1 MKSSSSR
8 RDFLYAGL
16 ALPVAGLASST
27 GLGKATVQSSSP
39 PSRASTPQLTYRSIG
54 KTGLKVTAVGFG
66 CMITSDASVIE
77 RAADIGINYFD
88 TARGYQ
94 HGNNERMVG
103 VALKKKRKDLVL
115 SSKSGAHTK
124 AAALSDLDTSLREL
138 GTDFLDIWYLHGRD
152 RTSEAPD
159 ELFEAQQM
167 AKQQGKIRFA
177 GLSTH
182 NAKDM
187 IPFLVKKGALDVVLV
202 TYNFTM
208 DKSMEAVIDQ
218 ASNAGLGVVAMK
230 VMAGGRR
237 AWSPPPPPP
246 PSGSKAGR
254 PPLPPPPA
262 PPAQL
267 KRQGAMLAALKWVL
281 KNPKVNTTIPSMT
294 DMDQLEENLRAMAE
308 PYTQVEEKLLAQ
320 RLEQIGPLYCRM
332 CGACE
337 GTCGKGLPVADLL
350 RYLTYAEGYGQFAL
364 GREHFLALPAEVTS
378 VRCQDCAS
386 CTVTCPFGV
395 KVASRLARAQE
406 LFA

>member
-1 MKSSSSR
+1 MKSNTSR

-16 ALPVAGLASST
+16 ALPVAGLAST
-27 GLGKATVQSSSP
+27 AGLGKATVQSSSP
-39 PSRASTPQLTYRSIG
+39 PSLTSTPKLTYRAIG

-66 CMITSDASVIE
+66 CMVTSDASVIE

-103 VALKKKRKDLVL
+103 AALKKKRKDLVL

-124 AAALSDLDTSLREL
+124 GAALSDLDTSLREL

-152 RTSEAPD
+152 RPSDVPD

-182 NAKDM
+182 KAKDM
-187 IPFLVKKGALDVVLV
+187 IPFLVKKGALDVLLV
-202 TYNFTM
+202 TYNFAMGKGM
-208 DKSMEAVIDQ
+208 DALIDQ
-218 ASNAGLGVVAMK
+218 ASNAGMGVVAMK
-230 VMAGGRR
+230 VMAGGFRAGNPRR
-237 AWSPPPPPP
+237 AFYP
-246 PSGSKAGR
+246 
-254 PPLPPPPA
+254 
-262 PPAQL
+262 QL
-267 KRQGAMLAALKWVL
+267 TKDGALLAALKWVL
-281 KNPKVNTTIPSMT
+281 KNPIVNATIPSMT
-294 DMDQLEENLRAMAE
+294 DMDQLEENLKAMAE

-320 RLEQIGPLYCRM
+320 RLEQIRPLYCRM
-332 CGACE
+332 CGDCE
-337 GTCGKGLPVADLL
+337 GSCGKGLPVANLL
-350 RYLTYAEGYGQFAL
+350 RYLTYAEGYGQFWL